1 MNKIS
6 IITTVYNGEKTI
18 EKTIKSI
25 IEQSYKNFEYIIVD
39 ANSKDKTLE
48 IINRYK
54 NSVTKII
61 SEPDKSIYE
70 GMNKGINVATGSII
84 GILNSGD
91 TFFKDSL
98 KIINNYFENNKDL
111 DFVFGTVLKD
121 KLRYEYNPKKIWWS
135 FNFYPAHSG
144 GFFVKTSNHKEIGL
158 YNTKYKC
165 SADYDFFYK
174 LIVTHKKKGTITKKE
189 EVISKFETSGHST
202 KLTMFDHIIEEAN
215 IRIDNKQNKILV
227 LVMFILRFFKNYFK
241 L

>member
-1 MNKIS
+1 MN
-6 IITTVYNGEKTI
+6 IT
-18 EKTIKSI
+18 
-25 IEQSYKNFEYIIVD
+25 Q
-39 ANSKDKTLE
+39 
-48 IINRYK
+48 
-54 NSVTKII
+54 
-61 SEPDKSIYE
+61 
-70 GMNKGINVATGSII
+70 
-84 GILNSGD
+84 
-91 TFFKDSL
+91 
-98 KIINNYFENNKDL
+98 
-111 DFVFGTVLKD
+111 
-121 KLRYEYNPKKIWWS
+121 KIWWS

-202 KLTMFDHIIEEAN
+202 KITMFDHIIEEAN